1 MNIRRT
7 FLAVSAIALLGT
19 VAAAQAEDYLGV
31 QTSPGA
37 AVKRADVMAD
47 AVRAANA
54 PDQNVARGSRGAEQ
68 VIVSQDRAIA
78 RAEAVRAAAAP
89 DQNVS
94 AGSRV
99 NSRLVSTQPQPL
111 DAARA
116 SAPKPA
122 ASRL

>member
-19 VAAAQAEDYLGV
+19 TAAAQAEDYPGV

-37 AVKRADVMAD
+37 LKRADVRAD
-47 AVRAANA
+47 AVRVANA
-54 PDQNVARGSRGAEQ
+54 PDQNVVRGSRGDER
-68 VIVSQDRAIA
+68 VMVSQDRGIA
-78 RAEAVRAAAAP
+78 RAEALRAAVAP

-99 NSRLVSTQPQPL
+99 NSRVISTQPHP
-111 DAARA
+111 DDARA
-116 SAPKPA
+116 SASRP

>member
-1 MNIRRT
+1 MNIRST
-7 FLAVSAIALLGT
+7 FLAVSAIALLGAT
-19 VAAAQAEDYLGV
+19 AAQAESYTGV
-31 QTSPGA
+31 QTSPGGLQ
-37 AVKRADVMAD
+37 RADVRAD

-54 PDQNVARGSRGAEQ
+54 PDQNVTRGSRGAER
-68 VIVSQDRAIA
+68 VVVSQDRAIA
-78 RAEAVRAAAAP
+78 RGEAVRAAAAP

-99 NSRLVSTQPQPL
+99 NSRVVSTQPHPF
-111 DAARA
+111 DANA